1 MAMRMR
7 SGVESCWRR
16 SHCSTKKTKIALPT
30 TSSELAFDTAC
41 ADATMPARTTRKAP
55 KYQAGAGG
63 AFFDGRRLAMRRRAA
78 ITNTMSLMLRPLV
91 ALSRTQGSRNSP
103 R

>member
-1 MAMRMR
+1 M
-7 SGVESCWRR
+7 
-16 SHCSTKKTKIALPT
+16 
-30 TSSELAFDTAC
+30 
-41 ADATMPARTTRKAP
+41 KAP

-63 AFFDGRRLAMRRRAA
+63 AFFGGRRLAMRRTAA

-91 ALSRTQGSRNSP
+91 ALSRTQGSRNNP